1 MPLSSAAVTL
11 LEALPPDLA
20 PVFGLSS
27 RKLDALWRKLRDR
40 AGVDGLV
47 FHDARAWGLTKLSRK
62 VDVLTLA
69 RISGHQDLSMLSR
82 VYYRESASDIA
93 RRLD

>member
-1 MPLSSAAVTL
+1 MEGALREMSGVKAATVSLMGKT
-11 LEALPPDLA
+11 AKVSYD
-20 PVFGLSS
+20 
-27 RKLDALWRKLRDR
+27 
-40 AGVDGLV
+40 
-47 FHDARAWGLTKLSRK
+47 SRK